1 MSTDARQIFQS
12 HPRSYANNKYVYPV
26 LSRRAGGL
34 SIGVNIN
41 PDKSCNFNCIY
52 CQVDRSTPGTTGP
65 INLEILRTELEQM
78 VQWAASGRIFE
89 GPQFATAQPEL
100 RRLRDI
106 AISGDGEPTL
116 RPEFPQVVDIC
127 AEVRRRSGLD
137 DLKLVLL
144 TNGSML
150 HQPAVAAALR
160 TLDAN
165 NGEVWFKLDAGS
177 QDYYLRVARSAVARE
192 RIIANLIETARARPI
207 VIQTLF
213 MRIEG
218 VGPSPGEI
226 DAYCGLLRRLTSMGG
241 QIRLVQV
248 HTIAR
253 PPAESC
259 ATPLPDAEID
269 RLVDLIRQQTGLP
282 VEGYYGALT
291 EPAG

>member
-1 MSTDARQIFQS
+1 MSTDARQLFQS

-34 SIGVNIN
+34 SIGVNIS
-41 PDKSCNFNCIY
+41 PDKSCNFDCIY
-52 CQVDRSTPGTTGP
+52 CQVDRTTPGTTSP
-65 INLEILRTELEQM
+65 IDLEVLRTELEQM
-78 VQWAASGRIFE
+78 VQWAASGRIFD
-89 GPQFATAQPEL
+89 GPQFATAPPQL

-144 TNGSML
+144 TNGSLL

-165 NGEVWFKLDAGS
+165 NGEIWFKLDAGS
-177 QDYYLRVARSAVARE
+177 HDYFRRVARSAVPRE
-192 RIIANLIETARARPI
+192 RIVRNLVETARARPI

-213 MRIEG
+213 MRIDG
-218 VGPSPGEI
+218 AGPSREEI
-226 DAYCGLLRRLTSMGG
+226 DSYCGLLRWVTQSGG
-241 QIRLVQV
+241 LIRLVQV

-253 PPAESC
+253 PPAESYVK
-259 ATPLPDAEID
+259 PLPDAEID
-269 RLVDLIRQQTGLP
+269 RLIDLIRQLTGLP
-282 VEGYYGALT
+282 VEGYYGASI
-291 EPAG
+291 EPAD